1 MYINA
6 NQILTE
12 LNDNKPFKN
21 PLVLK
26 QELIETELAKKE
38 DFLQT
43 QVKAI
48 FEDKEYYSSF
58 RESAISNKDLKVL
71 DLLQEA
77 PVQQQVQ
84 QPVQQP
90 VPQVDPNE
98 AKAKAL
104 KDQMDSIDRQQKT
117 NTAANPQQTQSLQD
131 KKLSIQAALEKL
143 KIDSQ
148 ERIANARIELDKNTG
163 LKRTIAGGLSG
174 GLGAGL
180 IPAAIGGAAWLS
192 KRFM

>member
-26 QELIETELAKKE
+26 QELIEATLIKKE

-58 RESAISNKDLKVL
+58 RESAISNKDLADIIFSRNSSKFFNRFSI
-71 DLLQEA
+71 LLLYH
-77 PVQQQVQ
+77 
-84 QPVQQP
+84 
-90 VPQVDPNE
+90 D
-98 AKAKAL
+98 
-104 KDQMDSIDRQQKT
+104 IDYSLNK
-117 NTAANPQQTQSLQD
+117 NPS
-131 KKLSIQAALEKL
+131 
-143 KIDSQ
+143 
-148 ERIANARIELDKNTG
+148 NF
-163 LKRTIAGGLSG
+163 GGIS
-174 GLGAGL
+174 
-180 IPAAIGGAAWLS
+180 
-192 KRFM
+192 